1 MAANILEHAENWEA
15 SYTPGFFYK
24 FYCFLSRFLS
34 HKTLSFYCILWKQG
48 VTKTGSGSPFAKYLH
63 FEDFQYYRR

>member
-1 MAANILEHAENWEA
+1 MPVIFIKILF
-15 SYTPGFFYK
+15 TFFP
-24 FYCFLSRFLS
+24 
-34 HKTLSFYCILWKQG
+34 FYCILWKQG